1 MTTTKD
7 GKIKKIE
14 EIPVLSFI
22 SSAELSQ
29 KQLEPP
35 RFIVENLIPEGLT
48 LLVAPSKSFKSWMS
62 LDLAIS
68 VATGTKFLNRMTRQ
82 GTALYAALE
91 DSEYRLKERQEKVFN
106 GRPAPEH
113 LYITIS
119 AADLDNGLID
129 QLEMFVQKNPDTQLI
144 IIDTFQMVRSM
155 NNSRNAYSKDYKDCG
170 RLKEFADKHRLAMI
184 LVHHTS
190 KFVNETD
197 PFAKMNITG
206 RDIQEEEY
214 QMRFDFTKFRWQIE
228 GSTEQVAERTATEVY
243 EKNPIVRTIR
253 KILQESKEN
262 VWTGSATEIIDAS
275 IQYGSP
281 IKVKA
286 QQLGK
291 NIEALQDELR
301 SRDLIEY
308 NTINNGSGSKKHRFS
323 FVANPFEE

>member
-1 MTTTKD
+1 
-7 GKIKKIE
+7 
-14 EIPVLSFI
+14 
-22 SSAELSQ
+22 
-29 KQLEPP
+29 
-35 RFIVENLIPEGLT
+35 
-48 LLVAPSKSFKSWMS
+48 MS

-113 LYITIS
+113 LYITRS
-119 AADLDNGLID
+119 AANLDNGLID

-197 PFAKMNITG
+197 PFANINGTTGIMGAADTAIMMTRADKETGFAKMNITG

-253 KILQESKEN
+253 KILQENNKEA
-262 VWTGSATEIIDAS
+262 WTGSATDIINLS
-275 IQYGSP
+275 IQYGFP

-323 FVANPFEE
+323 FVASPFEE